1 MDTIRDVKIIRNELI
16 QKDLQQVNKRVDEMK
31 NKVAKSQNK

>member
-31 NKVAKSQNK
+31 NKVAKSQSK